1 MLEFLLESEVLTRYT
16 YSHAALKNL
25 HLTREFRKE
34 EIWLN
39 VEIYDF
45 TNAGKTLF
53 SDRDSLALS
62 AVKLGIARVIL
73 ITRHGK
79 PFRAPFEVTLD

>member
-1 MLEFLLESEVLTRYT
+1 MLESHLESEVITRYS
-16 YSHAALKNL
+16 YSHPWLKNL
-25 HLTREFRKE
+25 HLTREFRKG

-39 VEIYDF
+39 IEIYDF

-53 SDRDSLALS
+53 YDRDSLALS